1 MIVLS
6 KIPPYDSYVVRP
18 SKDTIT
24 FLHINQLFINN
35 TTFTY
40 ASFLPLFVEV
50 FPFLRHQLAY

>member
-6 KIPPYDSYVVRP
+6 KIPPYDSYVVRAA
-18 SKDTIT
+18 KDTIT
-24 FLHINQLFINN
+24 FLHINQLFIN

-50 FPFLRHQLAY
+50 FPFLRHQLVY

>member
-6 KIPPYDSYVVRP
+6 KIPPYDSYVVRA

-24 FLHINQLFINN
+24 FLHINQLF
-35 TTFTY
+35 TFTY